1 MLESDLKCFTRK
13 VSLKMFQYRSEVGE
27 GTSLKKALIICKKI
41 NIGLDPMMCGN
52 IDQETN
58 P

>member
-1 MLESDLKCFTRK
+1 MGW
-13 VSLKMFQYRSEVGE
+13 VSLKMFEYRSEVDE

-41 NIGLDPMMCGN
+41 NIGLDPMVCGN
-52 IDQETN
+52 IEQETK